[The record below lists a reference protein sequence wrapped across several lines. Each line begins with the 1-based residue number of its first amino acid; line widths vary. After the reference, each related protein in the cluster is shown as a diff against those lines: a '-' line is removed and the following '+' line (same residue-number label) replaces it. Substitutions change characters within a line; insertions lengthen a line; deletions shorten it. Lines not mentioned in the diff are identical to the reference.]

1 MSTKNT
7 NLPVDQDLSSAEQRT
22 LVFFNGYFDESITVD
37 SSVHD
42 TVYSF
47 FLRQTNDPQ
56 SANAFTHSLITISN
70 QLDVKPL
77 DLLDQFGNTGLSVDK
92 TMAALINDTRRN
104 TSLIGLKQPT
114 TATPAVARN
123 ILP

>member
-1 MSTKNT
+1 MSTQNT
-7 NLPVDQDLSSAEQRT
+7 NLPVDQDLSSSEQRT
-22 LVFFNGYFDESITVD
+22 LVFFNGYFDESITVN

-47 FLRQTNDPQ
+47 FLRQTSDPQ

-70 QLDVKPL
+70 QLNVNPT
-77 DLLDQFGNTGLSVDK
+77 DLLDQFNGAGITVNK
-92 TMAALINDTRRN
+92 FMAALINDTRRN

-114 TATPAVARN
+114 VASPIVARN